1 MNPKVSIIMATY
13 NRSGFILESL
23 QSVLNQTFTAWE
35 CLIIDDGST
44 DDTEYV
50 LTPILNQDNRFQY
63 FKRISNYQ
71 KGLPGCR
78 NYGLDLAKGDYVIFF
93 DDDDIVHPQN
103 LELCVFELLKG
114 NVSFC
119 RYIRDVFRGD
129 FNYNFDYSEAYSSF
143 YIDKK
148 DIEKIIKNELPI
160 NSCAVMWRKECFE
173 NNKFEEHLMY
183 AEEWELYSRI
193 ISLGFIGISIGK
205 CLFFGR
211 KHAASNTGEFY
222 RNDPIRRESKK
233 NAIVLV
239 VQNLKQKELL
249 SDSLLRYFIQI
260 ALNYKEYNLFNE
272 IIKICGFSEILKL
285 KWRFIYF
292 VLPFRLVLYSV
303 YKKIKKMK
311 IDLFVIDKMES

>member
-1 MNPKVSIIMATY
+1 MIPKISIIMATY
-13 NRSGFILESL
+13 NRAHFIVETLRSI
-23 QSVLNQTFTAWE
+23 QQQTFEDWQ
-35 CLIIDDGST
+35 CLIIDDGGT
-44 DDTEYV
+44 DNTKEV
-50 LTPILNQDNRFQY
+50 ISPILKEDSRFRY
-63 FKRISNYQ
+63 YIRPSKYQ
-71 KGLPGCR
+71 KGLPGTR
-78 NYGLDLAKGDYVIFF
+78 NYGLDLAKGDFIIFF

-103 LELCVFELLKG
+103 LELCVFELIKG

-119 RYIRDVFRGD
+119 RYIRDVFLGD
-129 FNYNFDYSEAYSSF
+129 FNYNFDYSKAYSSF
-143 YIDKK
+143 YIDKR

-160 NSCAVMWRKECFE
+160 NSCAAMWRKECFE

-193 ISLGFIGISIGK
+193 ISLGFIGISIEK

-222 RNDPIRRESKK
+222 RNNPIRRESKK

-260 ALNYKEYNLFNE
+260 ALNYKEYKLFNE
-272 IIKICGFSEILKL
+272 IIKIRGFSEILKL

-292 VLPFRLVLYSV
+292 VLPFRLVLYRV
-303 YKKIKKMK
+303 YKKIKKK
-311 IDLFVIDKMES
+311 